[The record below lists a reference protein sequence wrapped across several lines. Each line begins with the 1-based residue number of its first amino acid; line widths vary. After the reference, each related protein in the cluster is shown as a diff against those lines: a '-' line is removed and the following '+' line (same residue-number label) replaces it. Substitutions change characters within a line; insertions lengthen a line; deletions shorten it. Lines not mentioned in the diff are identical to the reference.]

1 MMEAM
6 TMRHASKGRRRPAP
20 PPRARRE
27 PEEAKGLIVD
37 AAERVFA
44 ERGPDAVGLKD
55 VAREAGVSHALVS
68 HYFGTFEGL
77 VDAVLERHTTRLR
90 SQILAAVAEAGD
102 EFRPSEV
109 LRRFWDAIADPATA
123 RLMAWAVLSGRLG
136 DTDFFPSRA
145 QNLRI
150 AADAIEQRI
159 RRFARVSRED
169 VEFIVMTS
177 MALSWGYALLKK
189 PLYMGMGRPLTPAAD
204 EDFRDRVAELVR
216 LYASRQR

>member
-1 MMEAM
+1 M
-6 TMRHASKGRRRPAP
+6 TIRHASKGRRRPAP
-20 PPRARRE
+20 PPRVRRE

-44 ERGPDAVGLKD
+44 QRGPDAVGLKD
-55 VAREAGVSHALVS
+55 VAHEAGVSHALVS
-68 HYFGTFEGL
+68 HYFGTFERL
-77 VDAVLERHTTRLR
+77 VDAVLERHTSRIR
-90 SQILAAVAEAGD
+90 AQILAAVAEAGD
-102 EFRPSEV
+102 EFRPGEL

-136 DTDFFPSRA
+136 DADFFPSRA

-150 AADAIEQRI
+150 AVDAIEQRVG
-159 RRFARVSRED
+159 RFAHASRED
-169 VEFIVMTS
+169 IEFVVMTC

-189 PLYMGMGRPLTPAAD
+189 PLYLGMGRPLTAAAQ

-216 LYASRQR
+216 LYVSRQR

>member
-1 MMEAM
+1 M
-6 TMRHASKGRRRPAP
+6 TIRQTSKGRRRPAP
-20 PPRARRE
+20 PRVRRG

-68 HYFGTFEGL
+68 HYFGTFEKL
-77 VDAVLERHTTRLR
+77 VDAVLEQRTTRFR
-90 SQILAAVAEAGD
+90 AQILAAAEEAGS
-102 EFRPSEV
+102 EFRPAEL
-109 LRRFWDAIADPATA
+109 LRRFWDAMGDPATA
-123 RLMAWAVLSGRLG
+123 RLMGWAVLSGRLG
-136 DTDFFPSRA
+136 DADFFPSRA

-150 AADAIEQRI
+150 AADAIEQRV

-169 VEFIVMTS
+169 VEFIVMMC

-189 PLYMGMGRPLTPAAD
+189 PLYLGMGRPLTPAAQ
-204 EDFRDRVAELVR
+204 EDFRGRVVELVQ
-216 LYASRQR
+216 LYVSRQR

>member
-1 MMEAM
+1 M
-6 TMRHASKGRRRPAP
+6 TIRHASKGRRRPTP
-20 PPRARRE
+20 PPRVRRE

-68 HYFGTFEGL
+68 HYFGTFEKL
-77 VDAVLERHTTRLR
+77 VDAVLERRTTRLR
-90 SQILAAVAEAGD
+90 AQILAAVAEAGG
-102 EFRPSEV
+102 EFRPGD
-109 LRRFWDAIADPATA
+109 LLPRFWDAIADPATA
-123 RLMAWAVLSGRLG
+123 RLMAWAVLSRRLG
-136 DTDFFPSRA
+136 HADFFPSRA

-150 AADAIEQRI
+150 ATDAIEQRI

-169 VEFIVMTS
+169 IEFIVMTFI
-177 MALSWGYALLKK
+177 ALSWGYALLKK
-189 PLYMGMGRPLTPAAD
+189 PLYLGMGRPLTQAAQ

-216 LYASRQR
+216 LYVTRPR

>member
-1 MMEAM
+1 V
-6 TMRHASKGRRRPAP
+6 
-20 PPRARRE
+20 RRE

-77 VDAVLERHTTRLR
+77 VDVVLERHTTRLR
-90 SQILAAVAEAGD
+90 SQILAAVAEAGG
-102 EFRPSEV
+102 EFRPGEL

-136 DTDFFPSRA
+136 DADFFPSRA

-150 AADAIEQRI
+150 AADAIEERI
-159 RRFARVSRED
+159 GRFARASRED
-169 VEFIVMTS
+169 IEFVVMLC
-177 MALSWGYALLKK
+177 MALSWGYALLKE
-189 PLYMGMGRPLTPAAD
+189 PLYLGMGRPLTAAAQ

-216 LYASRQR
+216 LYVSRQR